1 MADLGFDYDL
11 NEEQRN
17 ATRTALL
24 DTETYRDKFIQTE
37 EINQT
42 AHIIDDS
49 LTAEQK
55 LNTYSQHCDPI
66 LK

>member
-17 ATRTALL
+17 ATRIALL

-37 EINQT
+37 EINRT
-42 AHIIDDS
+42 AHLIDDS

-55 LNTYSQHCDPI
+55 LNTYSQHNDPI